1 MSPAENRPRG
11 AGAIDQVF
19 TTSRNLSQS
28 QDPIDP
34 PVVTARG
41 YAAHYLRNAVAFWG
55 VAGGLSAAAIALV
68 FLSRFWTDIARRE
81 YVLAAAVAVLAVAIF
96 RGVRALLDL
105 LDKPVSIQGKIS
117 EKSAS
122 LYLNRLVFL
131 EDKYRLRIVR
141 GDDHR
146 PIAYGTGLAL
156 AEGWFLAGKGYHDIV
171 AEGSLVQCSVH
182 RRTRVIASLVKL

>member
-1 MSPAENRPRG
+1 
-11 AGAIDQVF
+11 VF
-19 TTSRNLSQS
+19 NISRNRSQGQS
-28 QDPIDP
+28 PIDP

-55 VAGGLSAAAIALV
+55 VAAGLSAAAIAQV
-68 FLSRFWTDIARRE
+68 FLSGFWTGVARRE
-81 YVLAAAVAVLAVAIF
+81 YVLAAAVAALAVAALAVAIF

-105 LDKPVSIQGKIS
+105 LGKPVSIQGKIS
-117 EKSAS
+117 GKSAS

-131 EDKYRLRIVR
+131 EDKFHLRIVR

-146 PIAYGTGLAL
+146 PIAYGTGLEL

-171 AEGSLVQCSVH
+171 AEGSRVQCSVH